1 MKSIEMLLAEHPF
14 FRGMAPAHL
23 QLFAGCASN
32 VRFDAGSY
40 IFREGGEADRFLLL
54 RHGRVAV
61 EAFVPQRGP
70 VTIQT
75 LGEGEVVGW
84 SWMFPPYR
92 WAFDVK
98 ALELVR
104 AIAFDAVCIR
114 QKSETDPALG
124 YALMKRLAPLII
136 SRLQATRLQILDIY
150 GDAGGARARRPSA

>member
-1 MKSIEMLLAEHPF
+1 MKTLEVLLAEHPF
-14 FRGMAPAHL
+14 FGGMTPAHL

-32 VRFDAGSY
+32 VRFDAGAY

-61 EAFVPQRGP
+61 EAFVPQRGS
-70 VTIQT
+70 VTIET
-75 LGEGEVVGW
+75 LGEGDVVGW

-92 WAFDVK
+92 WVFDVK

-124 YALMKRLAPLII
+124 YALMKRLVPTII
-136 SRLQATRLQILDIY
+136 SRLQATRLRILDVY
-150 GDAGGARARRPSA
+150 GNAGGSRGRSSA

>member
-32 VRFDAGSY
+32 VRVDPGAY
-40 IFREGGEADRFLLL
+40 IFREGDEADRFLLL

-70 VTIQT
+70 VTIET
-75 LGEGEVVGW
+75 LGEGDVVGW

-104 AIAFDAVCIR
+104 AIAFDAACIR
-114 QKSETDPALG
+114 QKSETDPSLG
-124 YALMKRLAPLII
+124 YALMKRLVPMII
-136 SRLQATRLQILDIY
+136 RRLQATRLQILDIY
-150 GDAGGARARRPSA
+150 GNAGGTRARPSA